1 MGTRQNYGRPSF
13 YKVMMGDFERKL
25 KIPVNFI
32 GNFDGLIP
40 YDSVLRSPIGCWNVK
55 VREEEDGSLSFRK
68 GWPEFVEAHY
78 LGHEDFVTMKYLGN
92 SQFAVKLYGKN
103 GCEKVLPCTGSN
115 NGVKSIPSRKRK
127 EYGETSREKITS
139 NGSEFDQ
146 HEYRAG
152 DVGRDTSCSDK
163 RNCGLFKCD
172 VPKRKETAME
182 GRTKV
187 DQVEGSRK
195 GKPCFLSIW
204 TENKKFQMEIPEK
217 VLRKI
222 GRTLSDIV
230 ALKSADDRLWNVELK
245 RSEGKVWFYKG
256 WKEFTEHHSLRDGHV
271 LGISYNG
278 NSQFCVRIIDAMEP
292 LDDSG
297 NPGESNPK
305 KRCRLSKRKEK
316 EKNDGVILLDAP
328 PSRTH
333 VESKTDG
340 EKAQLSVPPG
350 LGIPMQLNKNKGA
363 KSLVSD
369 ETRSPCLEN
378 QRTASGEHLAV
389 VRHQES
395 EDTSD
400 SPDAS
405 KLSLKS
411 SRRTDGNER
420 VAEITKLFMSQS
432 QYPYFAVCMRDTY
445 LNYGN
450 LHIPKGF
457 ATKHLLKNIKNVM
470 VRSSGDKVWTLG
482 YFVRGSMAKLS
493 TGWATLRRDLGLTEG
508 DVCVFELLKE
518 KDTEMRVSVFREID
532 NVITRI

>member
-1 MGTRQNYGRPSF
+1 MGARQNYGRPSF

-32 GNFDGLIP
+32 GNFDGMIP

-195 GKPCFLSIW
+195 GKPCFLAIW
-204 TENKKFQMEIPEK
+204 TENKKLQ
-217 VLRKI
+217 
-222 GRTLSDIV
+222 
-230 ALKSADDRLWNVELK
+230 
-245 RSEGKVWFYKG
+245 
-256 WKEFTEHHSLRDGHV
+256 
-271 LGISYNG
+271 
-278 NSQFCVRIIDAMEP
+278 
-292 LDDSG
+292 
-297 NPGESNPK
+297 
-305 KRCRLSKRKEK
+305 
-316 EKNDGVILLDAP
+316 
-328 PSRTH
+328 
-333 VESKTDG
+333 
-340 EKAQLSVPPG
+340 
-350 LGIPMQLNKNKGA
+350 
-363 KSLVSD
+363 
-369 ETRSPCLEN
+369 
-378 QRTASGEHLAV
+378 
-389 VRHQES
+389 
-395 EDTSD
+395 
-400 SPDAS
+400 
-405 KLSLKS
+405 
-411 SRRTDGNER
+411 
-420 VAEITKLFMSQS
+420 
-432 QYPYFAVCMRDTY
+432 
-445 LNYGN
+445 
-450 LHIPKGF
+450 
-457 ATKHLLKNIKNVM
+457 M
-470 VRSSGDKVWTLG
+470 VRFLESFFL
-482 YFVRGSMAKLS
+482 
-493 TGWATLRRDLGLTEG
+493 
-508 DVCVFELLKE
+508 C
-518 KDTEMRVSVFREID
+518 
-532 NVITRI
+532 